1 MEGNNRKGEKG
12 AQYDNAEHHQDNSFP
27 LHVFSTELAGLFQ
40 EFLLKSKAD

>member
-12 AQYDNAEHHQDNSFP
+12 AQYDNAEHHQDNS

-40 EFLLKSKAD
+40 EFLLKSKVD